1 MIEIRNDLPLAE
13 RETHV
18 SITGDN
24 RAECE
29 VFTDDPVWFRRLAKW
44 FDPEWTDGRAARF
57 RVPTALVIRESAL
70 VNGSEILERHR
81 AECAGV
87 TYDRLVDLRPK
98 IED

>member
-70 VNGSEILERHR
+70 VNGTEILERHR
-81 AECAGV
+81 AESAGEV
-87 TYDRLVDLRPK
+87 YDRLADLRPE
-98 IED
+98 IGN